1 MTADVTTPGSPVR
14 VDRNGLPLI
23 TWPAL
28 QRPDL
33 DAYVTTRDGGVSTG
47 SYATLNLGLHVGD
60 RDDDVVVNRTRVAD
74 ALGASLD
81 DFVFCEQVHRPSVAV
96 ITAAA
101 RGPRPGGGVPPGG
114 GGGGGGGPG
123 GAAIPAPDA
132 LVTTVPGIVLVVMV
146 ADCVPLVLLDP
157 VARVLAC
164 VHAGWGGT
172 VRNVTGAALTTMAS
186 LGSDPADVIA
196 GIGPAIHPDRYQV
209 GPDVVEMAQAA
220 FGDRTSQ
227 VVRPDGTGRWT
238 FDLWRANRIQ
248 LADAGVP
255 DPQVQLAALGTG
267 PGSPFFSHRFEGACG
282 RFAAVARL
290 KDAA

>member
-1 MTADVTTPGSPVR
+1 MPTDARTTPGSCAR
-14 VDRNGLPLI
+14 VDRRGLPMI

-33 DAYVTTRDGGVSTG
+33 DAYVTTRDGGISTG
-47 SYATLNLGLHVGD
+47 PYATLNLGLHVGD
-60 RDDDVVVNRTRVAD
+60 RDDDVLVNRTRVAD

-96 ITAAA
+96 ITEAERGRGA
-101 RGPRPGGGVPPGG
+101 RRRTD
-114 GGGGGGGPG
+114 
-123 GAAIPAPDA
+123 AMAETDA

-146 ADCVPLVLLDP
+146 ADCVPLVLFDP

-172 VRNVTGAALTTMAS
+172 VRNVTAAALATMSS
-186 LGSDPADVIA
+186 LDSDPANVIA

-209 GPDVVEMAQAA
+209 GENVVEMAEAT
-220 FGDRTSQ
+220 FGDRVSQ
-227 VVRPDGTGRWT
+227 VVRPDGTGKWT

-255 DPQVQLAALGTG
+255 DEQVHLAALGTG
-267 PGSPFFSHRFEGACG
+267 PGSPFFSHRFEGPCG
-282 RFAAVARL
+282 RFAALARL
-290 KDAA
+290 WDRA